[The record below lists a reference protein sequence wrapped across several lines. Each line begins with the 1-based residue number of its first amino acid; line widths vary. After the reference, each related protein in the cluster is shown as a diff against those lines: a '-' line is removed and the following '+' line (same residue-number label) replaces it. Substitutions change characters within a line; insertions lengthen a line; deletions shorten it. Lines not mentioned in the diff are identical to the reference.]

1 MPVVNA
7 QQTLTLSLSFS
18 GPVQGRYIW
27 SSPNATLDTALN
39 TTYASNQVRDTIR
52 PWIRLMMWR
61 LKGC

>member
-27 SSPNATLDTALN
+27 SSPNATLNMALN
-39 TTYASNQVRDTIR
+39 TTYASNQVR
-52 PWIRLMMWR
+52 PFS
-61 LKGC
+61 